1 MLKYVDIV
9 DIDCQFQANDA
20 IERLWENT
28 KPDSLKWVFK
38 ISQLWFF
45 KNKNIYIIRALK
57 LGVIT

>member
-38 ISQLWFF
+38 IS
-45 KNKNIYIIRALK
+45 
-57 LGVIT
+57 